1 MRHVASWVIL
11 ALLISFCIP
20 SLSAAA
26 TVELDRGEFVKLLA
40 NIDLLKQRLA
50 NADAQ
55 IVLHLK
61 GRDAREKVIS
71 LQKEHIAELE
81 GMIADYKAKGESM
94 ERLVEALEQKAAA
107 SKPWLNAT
115 SSFVLGILAAAV
127 VFTIIH

>member
-81 GMIADYKAKGESM
+81 GIIADYKAKGESM

>member
-1 MRHVASWVIL
+1 L

-107 SKPWLNAT
+107 SKPWLNSS

-127 VFTIIH
+127 VFAIIH

>member
-127 VFTIIH
+127 VFAIIH

>member
-26 TVELDRGEFVKLLA
+26 TVELDRAEFVKLLA

-94 ERLVEALEQKAAA
+94 ERLVEALEQRAATG
-107 SKPWLNAT
+107 KPWLNST
-115 SSFVLGILAAAV
+115 SSFVLGIIAAAV
-127 VFTIIH
+127 VFAIIH